1 MESVDPPKIRMKAAR
16 IKKLRD
22 EQWLRYQSRF
32 GEIAISRRINRTAFI
47 PRHTPHISITITRTE
62 AAAGLREWRK
72 PTKP

>member
-1 MESVDPPKIRMKAAR
+1 MDPPKIRMKTAP

-32 GEIAISRRINRTAFI
+32 GQIAISRRINHTAFI
-47 PRHTPHISITITRTE
+47 PRHTPHISITITRDE

-72 PTKP
+72 TMKP